1 MTVTKCRSWSVPMAA
16 LAVVVALGGA
26 CSSSTGAPERHRSL
40 SPGPPV
46 VVISMSEYRYDYEPA
61 IPAGRVIF
69 VVRNM
74 GKESHKLKF
83 VALPD
88 DFPPLDAQ
96 LHGPERRVLP
106 PYAGV
111 PVRQPGQEGA
121 FAVDLVPGR
130 RYGMIC
136 NLSTPSGGV
145 HALEGMNSEFRAG
158 DA

>member
-1 MTVTKCRSWSVPMAA
+1 M
-16 LAVVVALGGA
+16 VVV
-26 CSSSTGAPERHRSL
+26 
-40 SPGPPV
+40 
-46 VVISMSEYRYDYEPA
+46 SMSEYRFDHERA

-69 VVRNM
+69 VVRNV
-74 GKESHKLKF
+74 GREDHKLKF
-83 VALPD
+83 VALPE
-88 DFPPLDAQ
+88 DFPPLNAQ
-96 LHGPERRVLP
+96 LHGAERRVLA

-111 PVRQPGQEGA
+111 PVRRPGQAGA

-158 DA
+158 TASPVKRAG